1 MVKMEKGL
9 KEVYEGVKKLITIS
23 ERIEEHTKDIE
34 EIREKVGVI
43 ENRLDS
49 VDTELISLKVGQ
61 KEMSADIRTIKE
73 KMELKDE
80 IYAIKERLTLIEE
93 AQQVRSKA

>member
-1 MVKMEKGL
+1 MEKGL

>member
-1 MVKMEKGL
+1 VVKMEKGL

-93 AQQVRSKA
+93 AQRVRSKA